1 MKITLNGK
9 EFEID
14 ENITVA
20 VLLENNNIDLNK
32 TVVEYN
38 GEIIPKEQFKEKVI
52 EPESVIEVL
61 RFVGGG

>member
-1 MKITLNGK
+1 MKITLNGN
-9 EFEID
+9 EFEIG

-38 GEIIPKEQFKEKVI
+38 GEIIPKEQFREKVI

>member
-9 EFEID
+9 EFEIG

-38 GEIIPKEQFKEKVI
+38 GEIIPKEQFREKVI